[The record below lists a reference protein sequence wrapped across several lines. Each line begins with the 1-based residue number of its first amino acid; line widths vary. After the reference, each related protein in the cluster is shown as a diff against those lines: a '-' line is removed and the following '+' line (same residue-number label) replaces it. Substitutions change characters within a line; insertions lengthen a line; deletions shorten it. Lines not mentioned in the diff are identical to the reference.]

1 MQVSHGKLAPLKRIA
16 PGDRVAFYAP
26 TVTLGGK
33 DKCQAFILLGI
44 VRDGEPYQ
52 VTMTADFQPFR
63 RDVEWLSRKEAPIAP
78 LLDQL
83 DFAAGRRN
91 WGYQLRFGLFAISDH
106 DIALMRRSDGSEGP
120 QIQFPLRPRGR
131 RGQPVHALFAREPE
145 GPTAKSGWP
154 GCR

>member
-44 VRDGEPYQ
+44 VQAGEPYQ
-52 VTMTADFQPFR
+52 VMMSADFQPFR
-63 RDVEWLSRKEAPIAP
+63 RNVEWLSRQETPIAP

-83 DFAAGRRN
+83 DFTAGQRN

-106 DIALMRRSDGSEGP
+106 DIAL
-120 QIQFPLRPRGR
+120 I
-131 RGQPVHALFAREPE
+131 
-145 GPTAKSGWP
+145 AKAMGATLP
-154 GCR
+154 K

>member
-52 VTMTADFQPFR
+52 VTMTADFRPFR

-83 DFAAGRRN
+83 DFSAGRRN

-106 DIALMRRSDGSEGP
+106 DIAL
-120 QIQFPLRPRGR
+120 I
-131 RGQPVHALFAREPE
+131 
-145 GPTAKSGWP
+145 AKAMGVTL
-154 GCR
+154 GD